1 MRKLLV
7 LLVLVITLFG
17 CTQNQMVKVL
27 GGKTRIDIPSDR
39 QFVNMTWKDN
49 EMWVL
54 TKMRSK
60 SDTIKSIYF
69 FKEKSSFG
77 INEGEVTIVEN

>member
-17 CTQNQMVKVL
+17 CTENGSVKYW
-27 GGKTRIDIPSDR
+27 GGKTRINIPSDR

-54 TKMRSK
+54 TKMRPK